1 MLEYQNYVMENNY
14 GKCTNFDRCL
24 PAPSMKDHED
34 MIRLK
39 KSKIAPN
46 MLVELENIFSD
57 VSQRA
62 FLSSS
67 YNKQKFIDLL
77 DVLL

>member
-1 MLEYQNYVMENNY
+1 
-14 GKCTNFDRCL
+14 
-24 PAPSMKDHED
+24 MKEHED

-39 KSKIAPN
+39 KSNIAPN

-77 DVLL
+77 DVRL